1 MENLTSKEDS
11 SENNYTTQSNG
22 TYINYAKF
30 FIFVAI
36 AVILGTILG
45 FGITKISAK
54 NGKTDSSKTSAKANK
69 NIPKSMGVKD
79 IKTFP
84 DKTEGL
90 LKEGGIEGEGNFHL
104 ERPGGKSQNVY
115 LTSTTIDLELF
126 IGNKIRVWGQ
136 TFKGQ
141 KAGWLMDVGYVEL
154 L

>member
-1 MENLTSKEDS
+1 MKNLTSKEYS
-11 SENNYTTQSNG
+11 SENDYSTQSNG
-22 TYINYAKF
+22 SHINYPKF

-45 FGITKISAK
+45 FGITKLSAK
-54 NGKTDSSKTSAKANK
+54 NGKTDGSKTSAKAGK
-69 NIPKSMGVKD
+69 DVPQSMGIKD
-79 IKTFP
+79 KKTFP

-104 ERPGGKSQNVY
+104 ERPGGESQNVY
-115 LTSTTIDLELF
+115 LTSTTVDLELF
-126 IGNKIRVWGQ
+126 IGKKINVWGQ